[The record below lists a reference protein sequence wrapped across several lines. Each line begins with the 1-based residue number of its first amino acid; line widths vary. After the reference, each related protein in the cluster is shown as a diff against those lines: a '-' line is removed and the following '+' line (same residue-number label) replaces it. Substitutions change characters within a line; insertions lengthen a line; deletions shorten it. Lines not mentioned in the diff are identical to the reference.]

1 MKTYSPFERKRRLA
15 ARVALYGSFIFLM
28 VVLVVASALLYPLLK
43 KHEPPFWES
52 VDYSQVPEVQL
63 LQEYVRIDTSTDS
76 GSELDGARFLA
87 AKLEAA
93 GIPVHIEQLGDRQ
106 ANLWAIL
113 EGEDPRALVLHNHID
128 VYTVEDPDKW
138 DFPPFGGVI
147 KPPYLYGRGAFDMKS
162 VAIAQ
167 LEALLAVARSGKK
180 PKRSIIF
187 LATGSEEIG
196 SELGTR
202 RILDQHPEL
211 ASRFWAVLT
220 EGGIIEPLEL
230 KEIKYWG
237 IEFAQKQFAS
247 AYACSASREQLQEL
261 REEIL
266 AARDSVADL
275 RLTPA
280 AAAFTEAYAPSRTR
294 ESFRRL
300 LSDPQETIRQPTEFR
315 QLPEYLKALFR
326 DELIA
331 FRIEEDPEGGFRMR
345 LFFHLLAG
353 SDLEEV
359 RRRLLPD
366 WMTHGVA
373 LVIEDPLGTPEASPL
388 DHVVYRTL
396 HDSLQATL
404 PDSRVGPLF
413 LSWTATDSRFFRTLG
428 IPSYGF
434 SPFLIFATDTYRVDT
449 INERIGLPG
458 YVEGVRIYK
467 EVVQTLANDIS

>member
-1 MKTYSPFERKRRLA
+1 M
-15 ARVALYGSFIFLM
+15 
-28 VVLVVASALLYPLLK
+28 
-43 KHEPPFWES
+43 
-52 VDYSQVPEVQL
+52 
-63 LQEYVRIDTSTDS
+63 RIDTSTDS

-93 GIPVHIEQLGDRQ
+93 GIPVHIEQLGDNQ

-128 VYTVEDPDKW
+128 VYIVEDPDKW

-147 KPPYLYGRGAFDMKS
+147 EPPYLYGRGAFDMKS
-162 VAIAQ
+162 IAIAQ

-230 KEIKYWG
+230 EDIKYWG

-247 AYACSASREQLQEL
+247 AYACSASRERLQEL

-266 AARDSVADL
+266 AGRDSVADL

-280 AAAFTEAYAPSRTR
+280 ADSLCGGLRPLTDPGGLSPPPVRSPGDNPATCRVSPAP
-294 ESFRRL
+294 
-300 LSDPQETIRQPTEFR
+300 QV
-315 QLPEYLKALFR
+315 
-326 DELIA
+326 
-331 FRIEEDPEGGFRMR
+331 
-345 LFFHLLAG
+345 LAG
-353 SDLEEV
+353 AVPRRAHRFS
-359 RRRLLPD
+359 RRRGPGRGLSHAPLLPSACRFRPRR
-366 WMTHGVA
+366 G
-373 LVIEDPLGTPEASPL
+373 PPEASSRL
-388 DHVVYRTL
+388 DDARRGAGDRGPPGH
-396 HDSLQATL
+396 LQRRARSTMW
-404 PDSRVGPLF
+404 STGP
-413 LSWTATDSRFFRTLG
+413 STT
-428 IPSYGF
+428 P
-434 SPFLIFATDTYRVDT
+434 
-449 INERIGLPG
+449 
-458 YVEGVRIYK
+458 
-467 EVVQTLANDIS
+467 

>member
-1 MKTYSPFERKRRLA
+1 MKNYSPFERQRRLA
-15 ARVALYGSFIFLM
+15 ARVALYGSFVFLM
-28 VVLVVASALLYPLLK
+28 VVLVVASALLYPLMK
-43 KHEPPFWES
+43 KQEAPFWES

-63 LQEYVRIDTSTDS
+63 LQEYVRIDTSTDT

-93 GIPVHIEQLGDRQ
+93 GIPAHIEQLGDRQ

-113 EGEDPRALVLHNHID
+113 EGEDPGALVLHNHID
-128 VYTVEDPDKW
+128 VYTIEDPDEW

-167 LEALLAVARSGKK
+167 LEAMLAVAKSGKK

-230 KEIKYWG
+230 KDIKYWG

-247 AYACSASREQLQEL
+247 AYACSASRERLQEL
-261 REEIL
+261 REDIL
-266 AARDSVADL
+266 AAGDSVADL

-280 AAAFTEAYAPSRTR
+280 AAAFAEAYAPSRTR
-294 ESFRRL
+294 EDFRRL
-300 LSDPQETIRQPTEFR
+300 LADPQETIRQIAEFR
-315 QLPEYLKALFR
+315 QLPVYLQALFR

-331 FRIEEDPEGGFRMR
+331 FHIEEDLEGGFRMR

-353 SDLEEV
+353 SDFEEV

-396 HDSLQATL
+396 HDSLKASL
-404 PDSRVGPLF
+404 PNSRVGPLF
-413 LSWTATDSRFFRTLG
+413 LSWTATDSRFFRMLA

-467 EVVQTLANDIS
+467 EVVQTLANDIP